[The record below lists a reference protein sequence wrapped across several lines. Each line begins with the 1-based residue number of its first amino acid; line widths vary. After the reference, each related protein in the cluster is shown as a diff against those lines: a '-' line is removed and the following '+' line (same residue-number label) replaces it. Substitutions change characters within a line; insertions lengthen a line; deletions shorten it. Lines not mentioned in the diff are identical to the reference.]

1 MGLVHFLFG
10 VKGRLGRTRYGLGML
25 GWLAWMVVVQR
36 FVAVFPDFET
46 TVGVLELI
54 LEGDVAGPRA
64 VDDAIEAAGQFQLR
78 YAALFGLIFVA
89 FVSFLA
95 MTARRLHDIGRP
107 AGYAWI
113 AVLPFVGPVAVFFV
127 LLFLP
132 GDAGAN
138 RYDRAVNTPGQSLA
152 DGADLSPQPT
162 SP

>member
-1 MGLVHFLFG
+1 MGLASFLFG
-10 VKGRLGRTRYGLGML
+10 VKGRLGRTRYGLAIL
-25 GWLAWMVVVQR
+25 GWLAWVVVIQR
-36 FVAVFPDFET
+36 FVAGFPDFET
-46 TVGVLELI
+46 SVRVVEMI
-54 LEGDVAGPRA
+54 LEGDSAGPRA
-64 VDDAIEAAGQFQLR
+64 VDDAIEAAGQFPVR
-78 YAALFGLIFVA
+78 YAALFAFVFLG

-132 GDAGAN
+132 GDAGVN
-138 RYDRAVNTPGQSLA
+138 RYDRAVSVTGQSLA
-152 DGADLSPQPT
+152 DTADLSHQPA

>member
-1 MGLVHFLFG
+1 MSLASFLFG
-10 VKGRLGRTRYGLGML
+10 VKGRLGRTGYGLAML

-36 FVAVFPDFET
+36 FVAGFPDFET
-46 TVGVLELI
+46 SVGVVELI

-64 VDDAIEAAGQFQLR
+64 VDDAVEAAGQFQVR
-78 YAALFGLIFVA
+78 YAALFALLFAGFL
-89 FVSFLA
+89 SFLA
-95 MTARRLHDIGRP
+95 LTARRLHDIGRP

-132 GDAGAN
+132 GDAGVN
-138 RYDRAVNTPGQSLA
+138 RYDRAVGTTDQSLA
-152 DGADLSPQPT
+152 HTADLSHQPT

>member
-1 MGLVHFLFG
+1 MGLVRFLFG
-10 VKGRLGRTRYGLGML
+10 VTGRLGRTRYGLAML

-36 FVAVFPDFET
+36 FVAGFPDFET

-54 LEGDVAGPRA
+54 LEGDIAGPRA
-64 VDDAIEAAGQFQLR
+64 VDDAIEAAGQFQVR
-78 YAALFGLIFVA
+78 YAALFGFALVG

-95 MTARRLHDIGRP
+95 LTARRLHDIGRP

-132 GDAGAN
+132 GDAGVN
-138 RYDRAVNTPGQSLA
+138 RYDRAASAAGPSLA
-152 DGADLSPQPT
+152 DTADLSHQPT

>member
-1 MGLVHFLFG
+1 MGLTSFLFG
-10 VKGRLGRTRYGLGML
+10 VKGRLRRTGYGLAML

-36 FVAVFPDFET
+36 FVAGFPDFET

-54 LEGDVAGPRA
+54 LEGDIAGPRA
-64 VDDAIEAAGQFQLR
+64 VDDAIEAAGQFQVR
-78 YAALFGLIFVA
+78 YAVLFGFGLVG

-95 MTARRLHDIGRP
+95 LTARRLHDIGRP

-113 AVLPFVGPVAVFFV
+113 AVLPFVGPGAVFFV

-132 GDAGAN
+132 GDDGVN
-138 RYDRAVNTPGQSLA
+138 RYDRAAGATGQTPA
-152 DGADLSPQPT
+152 DAADLSPQPT

>member
-1 MGLVHFLFG
+1 MGSVRFLFG
-10 VKGRLGRTRYGLGML
+10 VKGRLGRTGYGLAML
-25 GWLAWMVVVQR
+25 GWFAWMIVVQR
-36 FVAVFPDFET
+36 FVAGFPDFET
-46 TVGVLELI
+46 SGRVLEMI
-54 LEGDVAGPRA
+54 AEGDIAGPRA
-64 VDDAIEAAGQFQLR
+64 VDDAIEAAGQFQVR
-78 YAALFGLIFVA
+78 YAALFAIIFLG

-132 GDAGAN
+132 GDAGVN
-138 RYDRAVNTPGQSLA
+138 RYDSAASAPGQLFA
-152 DGADLSPQPT
+152 DTADLSHQPT